1 MAYKNKED
9 KVAND
14 KAYNKANKE
23 RIKVK
28 SKAWYEANKESK
40 KEASKVWNEAN
51 KERALEI
58 SRSWKA
64 VNKEKVKAHYRSWGK
79 ANPDKINA
87 KSSRRR
93 AHKLNLIPKHL
104 KKCPVEKQRVLV
116 IYKLCLLISKATGVQ
131 HHVDH
136 MWPSKDGGPEW
147 SGNMQIITAQENFS
161 KGAKVCP
168 ELKRNIR
175 QSLMEITNEI
185 WSNNKQQ

>member
-1 MAYKNKED
+1 MPYKNKED

-40 KEASKVWNEAN
+40 REASKVWNEAN

-79 ANPDKINA
+79 ANPEKINA

-93 AHKLNLIPKHL
+93 AHKLNLIPKHF

-136 MWPSKDGGPEW
+136 MWPLSRGGPEW
-147 SGNMQIITAQENFS
+147 SGNMQIITAQENLS
-161 KGAKVCP
+161 KNAKLCP

-175 QSLMEITNEI
+175 QSLMEITNDI
-185 WSNNKQQ
+185 